1 MSQGYANALLTLQF
15 ESYTQ
20 NQNGVDALF
29 FSPYQEWDNVARE
42 NIDRWFP
49 IRVWIPQAETGA
61 TVLVMK
67 AQQGD
72 LLNVDGSFV
81 YEEDANNNYAP
92 TLRIRANDI
101 YPHSGHK
108 FINKVTVIGG
118 KCLPKVSKA
127 GKELFEVWSSAP
139 NKNGQA
145 KRKCK
150 VGVEL
155 PSSPNAEVNPETGYV
170 DTKSQWLHIEANFDV
185 NKGSGKS
192 SSLFPWLAGQVVS
205 FAGSL
210 SISGSKGKAYVTIF
224 LSGANHFLSA
234 TRPAV
239 RNPDEPKDTPVT
251 VKGYQASAVSTVSD
265 DGEDF

>member
-1 MSQGYANALLTLQF
+1 MSQGYTNALLTLQF

-49 IRVWIPQAETGA
+49 IHVWIPQAETGA

-108 FINKVTVIGG
+108 FINRITVIGG

-224 LSGANHFLSA
+224 LSGSNHFLSA

-239 RNPDEPKDTPVT
+239 RDANAPKETPVE
-251 VKGYQASAVSTVSD
+251 VKGYKTPVVSQSPD
-265 DGEDF
+265 DSEDF

>member
-20 NQNGVDALF
+20 NSNGIEALF
-29 FSPYQEWDNVARE
+29 LYPYQEWDSVNRE
-42 NIDRWFP
+42 TIERFFP
-49 IRVWIPQAETGA
+49 IKVWIPQAEAGN

-67 AQQGD
+67 ANQGD

-81 YEEDANNNYAP
+81 YEEDATNNYAP
-92 TLRIRANDI
+92 TLRIRANEI
-101 YPHSGHK
+101 VPHSGHK
-108 FINKVTVIGG
+108 FINKITVIGG

-127 GKELFEVWSSAP
+127 GKELFEVWSSPP

-145 KRKCK
+145 KYKCK
-150 VGVEL
+150 VGIEL
-155 PSSPNAEVNPETGYV
+155 PTGPNPEKDANGYPI
-170 DTKSQWLHIEANFDV
+170 TKSQWVQIEASFDTE
-185 NKGSGKS
+185 KGSGKS

-205 FAGSL
+205 FSGSL
-210 SISGSKGKAYVTIF
+210 NISGSKGKTYVTIF

-239 RNPDEPKDTPVT
+239 RNPDEPKDTPVA

-265 DGEDF
+265 DSEDF

>member
-1 MSQGYANALLTLQF
+1 MSQGYTNVLITLQF

-20 NQNGVDALF
+20 NNNGVDALF
-29 FSPYQEWDNVARE
+29 FSSYQEWDGVNGE

-49 IRVWIPQAETGA
+49 IHVWIPQSEAGN

-67 AQQGD
+67 ANQGD

-81 YEEDANNNYAP
+81 YEEDKDNGFAP
-92 TLRIRANDI
+92 SIRIRANEI
-101 YPHSGHK
+101 FPHAGHK
-108 FINKVTVIGG
+108 FLNKVTVIGG

-127 GKELFEVWSSAP
+127 GKELFEVWSSSP

-145 KRKCK
+145 KYKCK
-150 VGVEL
+150 VGIEL
-155 PSSPNAEVNPETGYV
+155 PTGPNPEKNADGYAI
-170 DTKSQWLHIEANFDV
+170 TRSQWLQIEASFDTER
-185 NKGSGKS
+185 GSGKS

-210 SISGSKGKAYVTIF
+210 SISGSKGKAYVTVF
-224 LSGANHFLSA
+224 LSGINHFLSA

-239 RNPDEPKDTPVT
+239 RDASQPKDTPVG
-251 VKGYQASAVSTVSD
+251 VKGYKTPVTSQAPSE
-265 DGEDF
+265 GEDF

>member
-20 NQNGVDALF
+20 NNNGVEALF
-29 FSPYQEWDNVARE
+29 FYPYQEWDNTARE

-49 IRVWIPQAETGA
+49 IKVWIPQAEAGN

-67 AQQGD
+67 ASQGE

-81 YEEDANNNYAP
+81 YEEDKDNGFTP
-92 TLRIRANDI
+92 SIRIRANEI
-101 YPHSGHK
+101 FPHKGHK
-108 FINKVTVIGG
+108 FINKITVING

-127 GKELFEVWSSAP
+127 GKEMFEVWSSNP
-139 NKNGQA
+139 DKNGQA
-145 KRKCK
+145 KYKCK

-155 PSSPNAEVNPETGYV
+155 PTAPNTPVNPATGYV
-170 DTKSQWLHIEANFDV
+170 DTKSQWLQIEANFDTK
-185 NKGSGKS
+185 KGSGKS
-192 SSLFPWLAGQVVS
+192 SSLFPWLAGQAVS

-239 RNPDEPKDTPVT
+239 RDVNAPKETPVE
-251 VKGYQASAVSTVSD
+251 VKGYKASQPTEIPD
-265 DGEDF
+265 DF